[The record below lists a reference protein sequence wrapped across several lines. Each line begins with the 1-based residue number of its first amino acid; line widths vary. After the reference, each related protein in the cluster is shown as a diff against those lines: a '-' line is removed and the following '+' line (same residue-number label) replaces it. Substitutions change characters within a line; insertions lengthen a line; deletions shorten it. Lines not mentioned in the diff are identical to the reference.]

1 VIFDTDRIVSDAA
14 YREDMRHRF
23 ETDHFFAA
31 QTIGFPDF
39 SELRHRA
46 AVDLYFPKNRLLPI
60 KDQHQK
66 KKRLHLDPRRTFKT
80 TLKRV
85 ERAQWIAAFPETIT
99 ILNVSATQ
107 PLAEEVSVKTA
118 GLFYRAPGEAAT
130 VLQLMYPEL
139 VTDRN
144 PQASP
149 NKQRWVWNTLLR
161 RGGGAVGDLDSTLAY
176 TSPKS
181 TQSGWHPLMLDFDD
195 VEDTNNS
202 GIGVTE
208 EVRQGVIN
216 TCDQNENLLGE
227 DDYLSI
233 GGTRYH
239 PFDYYATCLRSAEEN
254 PENWVVLV
262 RGSLRT
268 HNGARLLPGEFPR
281 EEDCEL
287 LFPEFLSYNFL
298 REKFHKNY
306 ESFMCQQMNDPQGG
320 AVPVFDEKLYASCL
334 VALEKIPFVG
344 HSGEVFTCWRVQYGG
359 KSNMAKFTE
368 GAAAKVIDGK
378 VYVIDTWQTTR
389 TPTGL
394 AEMMVQEH
402 KHHQA
407 DGMMILDTPG
417 SEFMSP
423 LIRNEAARR
432 NVSIRI
438 HRPYWEEDDSRRAS
452 QIKSLEPLMRVGRL
466 LFSTAMT
473 KAAATHSQFV
483 HFGLVEENGIID
495 CINQFAQMVP
505 MSQMR
510 ANMQE
515 EELEYQRKQR
525 DNALVSGFLEQ
536 QGMPIVDD
544 QVRMKAQAHMA
555 AMSKVQSRG
564 IGMPPLPGG
573 LDG

>member
-1 VIFDTDRIVSDAA
+1 
-14 YREDMRHRF
+14 
-23 ETDHFFAA
+23 
-31 QTIGFPDF
+31 
-39 SELRHRA
+39 
-46 AVDLYFPKNRLLPI
+46 
-60 KDQHQK
+60 
-66 KKRLHLDPRRTFKT
+66 
-80 TLKRV
+80 
-85 ERAQWIAAFPETIT
+85 
-99 ILNVSATQ
+99 
-107 PLAEEVSVKTA
+107 
-118 GLFYRAPGEAAT
+118 
-130 VLQLMYPEL
+130 
-139 VTDRN
+139 
-144 PQASP
+144 
-149 NKQRWVWNTLLR
+149 
-161 RGGGAVGDLDSTLAY
+161 
-176 TSPKS
+176 
-181 TQSGWHPLMLDFDD
+181 
-195 VEDTNNS
+195 
-202 GIGVTE
+202 
-208 EVRQGVIN
+208 
-216 TCDQNENLLGE
+216 
-227 DDYLSI
+227 
-233 GGTRYH
+233 
-239 PFDYYATCLRSAEEN
+239 
-254 PENWVVLV
+254 
-262 RGSLRT
+262 
-268 HNGARLLPGEFPR
+268 
-281 EEDCEL
+281 
-287 LFPEFLSYNFL
+287 
-298 REKFHKNY
+298 
-306 ESFMCQQMNDPQGG
+306 MNDPQGG

-402 KHHQA
+402 KRHQA

-417 SEFMSP
+417 SEFMTP
-423 LIRNEAARR
+423 LVRNEAARR

-544 QVRMKAQAHMA
+544 QVRMKAQAHLA
-555 AMSKVQSRG
+555 AMSRVQHN
-564 IGMPPLPGG
+564 GMPPLPGG